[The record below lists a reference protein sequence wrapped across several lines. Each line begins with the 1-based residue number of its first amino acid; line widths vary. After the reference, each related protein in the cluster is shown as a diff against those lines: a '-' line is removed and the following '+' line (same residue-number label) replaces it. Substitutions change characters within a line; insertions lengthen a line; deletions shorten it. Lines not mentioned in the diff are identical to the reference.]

1 MPTGY
6 RPVDFLLGCWS
17 DGWQKVRMDVATSVN
32 TSTRLKREAEKVE
45 VDYLV
50 LLLPIPVLAI
60 NDA

>member
-1 MPTGY
+1 
-6 RPVDFLLGCWS
+6 
-17 DGWQKVRMDVATSVN
+17 MDVATSVN